1 MTNTK
6 NSGEAGQRY
15 VIGIDVGG
23 TFTDA
28 VASRDDGT
36 MISTKTPSTPPN
48 YADGVMQVLEGLAER
63 AGVGLR
69 PLLAD
74 TSYIAH
80 GTTSTLNALVIGD
93 VGKVGWLTTVGH
105 RDSIYIMNV
114 VGRYAGNSP
123 EQIQDIL
130 ATRKPAPLVPKRR
143 AKEVIERVDYKGS
156 VVVPLDEDQAR
167 QAIRELLDEEVDA
180 IAVSLLWSFRNPA
193 HERRLRE
200 LIHEQAPDM
209 YVTLSSELSPRM
221 REFSRN
227 ATTIMSTQVGPTLA
241 RYLEPLTDRLR
252 DNGLRGP
259 LLIMQGTGGTLAAHE
274 APKTAITTVGSVL
287 TGGVTGATRLA
298 GQLGH
303 RNVIC
308 TDVGGTTF
316 LVGLIVDGE
325 PMQTTTAVINQHVI
339 DVPMLKVQAIG
350 SGGGA
355 IAWVDAGGNLRI
367 GPRSAQAVP
376 GPACYDQGGTE
387 PTVTDADLVL
397 GILNPDNFLGGR
409 TKLSVSR
416 AREAID
422 KHVATPLGLSIEDA
436 AAAIFAVQNAQTAD
450 LVRKVVVESG
460 EDPRDFVAYAF
471 GGAGPVH
478 CFAYGAEL
486 GVKST
491 IVPLGPS
498 AAAFSA
504 YGLAASNVAV
514 VKEVSKPSTFPVPAD
529 EVTKTFEEL
538 EAEARTAL
546 EQQGVELVDI
556 VLRREVD
563 VRYTMQLAEL
573 PTPVASGPL
582 GETDLAD
589 VLKNFEARYHRAFGA
604 GTGYADAGFQ
614 FITYRVHATGVLP
627 SQVILPEADP
637 ASGRGVEDALTGR
650 RPVLLDPA
658 RGFEETPIYDY
669 LRLSPGHRITGPAI
683 VEVPTTTVTI
693 SRHDTAEI
701 DRFGNLVLH
710 HTTEER
716 S

>member
-1 MTNTK
+1 M
-6 NSGEAGQRY
+6 SY

-28 VASRDDGT
+28 VAARDDGA
-36 MISTKTPSTPPN
+36 MISTKTPSTPPD
-48 YADGVMQVLEGLAER
+48 YAEGVVTVLEDLAGRIGTDLQGLLSE
-63 AGVGLR
+63 
-69 PLLAD
+69 

-93 VGKVGWLTTVGH
+93 VGRVGWLTTVGH

-114 VGRYAGNSP
+114 VGRYAGQSP
-123 EQIQDIL
+123 EQVQDIL

-143 AKEVIERVDYKGS
+143 AKEVIERIDYKGS
-156 VVVPLDEDQAR
+156 VIVPLDEDHAR
-167 QAIRELLDEEVDA
+167 EAIRELLAEDVEA
-180 IAVSLLWSFRNPA
+180 IAVSTLWSFRNPA

-200 LIHEQAPDM
+200 LVHEQARGM
-209 YVTLSSELSPRM
+209 YVTLSSELSPRI

-227 ATTIMSTQVGPTLA
+227 ATTIMSTQVGPTLS

-252 DNGLRGP
+252 GHGLRGP
-259 LLIMQGTGGTLAAHE
+259 LLVMQGTGGTLAAQE

-287 TGGVTGATRLA
+287 SGGVTGATRLA
-298 GQLGH
+298 EQLGH

-316 LVGLIVDGE
+316 LVGLVVDGA
-325 PMQTTTAVINQHVI
+325 PLQTTTTVINQHII

-355 IAWVDAGGNLRI
+355 IAHLDAGGNLRV

-409 TKLSVSR
+409 KALSLER
-416 AREAID
+416 ARAAI
-422 KHVATPLGLSIEDA
+422 KEHVADPLGLDVEAA

-460 EDPRDFVAYAF
+460 EDPRDFVMYAF

-486 GVKST
+486 GVQST
-491 IVPLGPS
+491 VVPLGPS

-504 YGLAASNVAV
+504 YGLAASNVGV
-514 VKEVSKPSTFPVPAD
+514 VKEVSEPGTFPVPALA
-529 EVTKTFEEL
+529 VTKTFEDL

-546 EQQGVELVDI
+546 ERQGVDLVDI
-556 VLRREVD
+556 ELRREVD

-573 PTPVASGPL
+573 PTPVPSGTL
-582 GETDLAD
+582 TDADLAE
-589 VLKNFEARYHRAFGA
+589 VVAGFETRYARTFGE
-604 GTGYADAGFQ
+604 GTGFSAAGFQ

-627 SQVILPEADP
+627 STVTLPDADP
-637 ASGRGVEDALTGR
+637 ADGETVEDARTGSR
-650 RPVLLDPA
+650 RALLDPQ
-658 RGFEETPIYDY
+658 RGFEDTPVYDY
-669 LRLSPGHRITGPAI
+669 RLLRPGHRFTGPAI
-683 VEVPTTTVTI
+683 VEVPTTTVAV
-693 SRHDTAEI
+693 SHRDTAEI
-701 DRFGNLVLH
+701 DRFGNLVLTH
-710 HTTEER
+710 ATEESR
-716 S
+716 

>member
-1 MTNTK
+1 M
-6 NSGEAGQRY
+6 AY
-15 VIGIDVGG
+15 VIGVDVGG

-28 VASRDDGT
+28 VASGEDGS

-48 YADGVMQVLEGLAER
+48 YADGVVQALEGLADR
-63 AGVGLR
+63 VGIGLDQ
-69 PLLAD
+69 LLGE

-80 GTTSTLNALVIGD
+80 GTTSTLNALVTGD

-130 ATRKPAPLVPKRR
+130 ATRKPAPLVPKSR
-143 AKEVIERVDYKGS
+143 AKEVVERVDYKGS

-167 QAIRELLDEEVDA
+167 GAIRELLKDGVEA

-200 LIHEQAPDM
+200 LIAEQAPEM
-209 YVTLSSELSPRM
+209 YVTLSSELSPRI

-241 RYLEPLTDRLR
+241 HYLEPLTGRLR
-252 DNGLRGP
+252 RHGLRGP
-259 LLIMQGTGGTLAAHE
+259 LLVMQGTGGTLAASE

-287 TGGVTGATRLA
+287 SGGVTGATRLA
-298 GQLGH
+298 DQLGH

-316 LVGLIVDGE
+316 LVGLIIDGE
-325 PMQTTTAVINQHVI
+325 PLQTTTAVINQHEI

-355 IAWVDAGGNLRI
+355 IAHLVAGGNLRV
-367 GPRSAQAVP
+367 GPLSAHAVP
-376 GPACYDQGGTE
+376 GPACYDQGGTV

-409 TKLSVSR
+409 KKLSEQR
-416 AREAID
+416 AREAI
-422 KHVATPLGLSIEDA
+422 KEHVADSLGLSVEDA

-460 EDPRDFVAYAF
+460 EDPRDFVTYAF

-486 GVKST
+486 GIAST
-491 IVPLGPS
+491 VVPLGAS

-514 VKEVSKPSTFPVPAD
+514 VKEVSEPATFPVPAAQ
-529 EVTKTFEEL
+529 VTKIFESL
-538 EAEARTAL
+538 ESDARSAL
-546 EQQGVELVDI
+546 ERQGVRLVDL

-573 PTPVASGPL
+573 ATPVPAGTV
-582 GETDLAD
+582 TDAD
-589 VLKNFEARYHRAFGA
+589 LNQVVADFEARYARTFGE
-604 GTGYADAGFQ
+604 GTGFAAAGFQ

-627 SQVILPEADP
+627 SEVALPAARP
-637 ASGRGVEDALTGR
+637 VTRPVEDAVTGR
-650 RPVLLDPA
+650 RRVLLDPR

-669 LRLSPGHRITGPAI
+669 LQLGPGHRIAGPAI
-683 VEVPTTTVTI
+683 VEVPTTTVAV
-693 SRHDTAEI
+693 SRNDVAEI

-710 HTTEER
+710 HAAQER
-716 S
+716 

>member
-1 MTNTK
+1 MPH
-6 NSGEAGQRY
+6 

-28 VASRDDGT
+28 VASSDDGT

-48 YADGVMQVLEGLAER
+48 YADGVVRVLEELATR

-69 PLLAD
+69 ELLAD

-80 GTTSTLNALVIGD
+80 GTTSTLNALVMGD

-114 VGRYAGNSP
+114 AGRYAGNGP
-123 EQIQDIL
+123 EQVQDIL

-143 AKEVIERVDYKGS
+143 AKEVVERIDYKGS

-167 QAIRELLDEEVDA
+167 QAIRELLAEQVDA
-180 IAVSLLWSFRNPA
+180 IAVSLLWSFRNSA

-200 LIHEQAPDM
+200 LIHEQAPGM

-252 DNGLRGP
+252 EQGLRGP
-259 LLIMQGTGGTLAAHE
+259 LLIMQGTGGTLAAQE

-298 GQLGH
+298 AQLGH

-316 LVGLIVDGE
+316 LVGLIVEGE
-325 PMQTTTAVINQHVI
+325 PLHTTTAVINQHEI
-339 DVPMLKVQAIG
+339 DVPMLKVEAIG

-355 IAWVDAGGNLRI
+355 IAHLDPGGNLRI

-409 TKLSVSR
+409 KKLSVTR

-422 KHVATPLGLSIEDA
+422 KHVAAPLGLSVEDA

-471 GGAGPVH
+471 GGD
-478 CFAYGAEL
+478 L
-486 GVKST
+486 GVKAT
-491 IVPLGPS
+491 VVPLGPS

-504 YGLAASNVAV
+504 YGLASSNVAV
-514 VKEVSKPSTFPVPAD
+514 VKEVSKPATFPVPAE

-538 EAEARTAL
+538 EAEARSAL
-546 EQQGVELVDI
+546 ERQGVELVDI

-563 VRYTMQLAEL
+563 VRYSMQLAEL
-573 PTPVASGPL
+573 PTPVPQGTL
-582 GETDLAD
+582 GEADLTD
-589 VLKNFEARYHRAFGA
+589 VLSTFEARYARAFGK

-627 SQVILPEADP
+627 SQVVLPEAEP
-637 ASGRGVEDALTGR
+637 ARGRSASDALTGR
-650 RPVLLDPA
+650 RSVLLDPL
-658 RGFEETPIYDY
+658 RGFEDTPIYDY
-669 LRLSPGHRITGPAI
+669 RRLAPGHRITGPAI

-693 SRHDTAEI
+693 SRRDTAEI